1 MVQSRVGLRGTPDV
15 KFGAEVW
22 RAAKDSRGTRGVG
35 APEGRENCHGDLG
48 KLFQ

>member
-1 MVQSRVGLRGTPDV
+1 MVQSRVGLRGTPDA

-22 RAAKDSRGTRGVG
+22 RAEKDSRGTRGFG